1 MPPTPTAL
9 DPTGDST
16 HPESYVVV
24 LSSLPRNTEL
34 LVDFLQKQG
43 YPAQGAANLDHLDR
57 LLDEGA
63 AISLAL
69 LDISGLN
76 AGLWSRCERL
86 QTLGIPFLI
95 ISPRQSAVVERE
107 SMAHGARG
115 TLTKPLVM
123 RELTALIK
131 ALLKE

>member
-1 MPPTPTAL
+1 MPPPPTT
-9 DPTGDST
+9 DPTGDGT
-16 HPESYVVV
+16 QPEPYVVV
-24 LSSLPRNTEL
+24 LSSLTRNTEL
-34 LVDFLQKQG
+34 LVEFLRRQG
-43 YPAQGAANLDHLDR
+43 YAAQGATDLSDLDR

-76 AGLWSRCERL
+76 TGLWSRCERL
-86 QTLGIPFLI
+86 QALGIPFLI

-107 SMAHGARG
+107 SLVHGARG

-123 RELTALIK
+123 RELAALVK
-131 ALLKE
+131 ALLKD

>member
-1 MPPTPTAL
+1 MPPPTTT
-9 DPTGDST
+9 DPTGDGT
-16 HPESYVVV
+16 QPASYVVV

-34 LVDFLQKQG
+34 LVAFIQRQG
-43 YPAQGAANLDHLDR
+43 YAAQGAIDLNDLDR
-57 LLDEGA
+57 LLDDGA

-76 AGLWSRCERL
+76 AGLWSHCERL
-86 QTLGIPFLI
+86 QALGIPFLI

-123 RELTALIK
+123 RELAALIK
-131 ALLKE
+131 ALLKD

>member
-1 MPPTPTAL
+1 MSPPATTA
-9 DPTGDST
+9 PTGEGT
-16 HPESYVVV
+16 HPPSYVVV

-34 LVDFLQKQG
+34 LVEFIQRQG
-43 YPAQGAANLDHLDR
+43 YAAQGAIDLDDLDR
-57 LLDEGA
+57 LLDDGST
-63 AISLAL
+63 INLAL

-76 AGLWSRCERL
+76 TGLWSRCERL

-107 SMAHGARG
+107 SLAHGAQG

-123 RELTALIK
+123 RELTALVK
-131 ALLKE
+131 ALLKD

>member
-1 MPPTPTAL
+1 MAPPPTT
-9 DPTGDST
+9 DMIGDGMP
-16 HPESYVVV
+16 PESYVVV

-34 LVDFLQKQG
+34 LVEFLQRQG
-43 YPAQGAANLDHLDR
+43 YAAQGATNLNDLDR
-57 LLDEGA
+57 LLDDGA
-63 AISLAL
+63 DISLAL

-76 AGLWSRCERL
+76 SGLWSRCERL

-107 SMAHGARG
+107 SLVHGARG

-123 RELTALIK
+123 RELTALVK
-131 ALLKE
+131 ALLKD